1 MKTLKKQFKSVALIL
16 SMLILL
22 QGCTV
27 YKSASVTLEQAAN
40 EENKVRLETTSGE
53 KLKFKHIGIDNGEY
67 YGIKKVKGNIVK
79 VPLNSNYIK
88 NVKLKDKTLSTI
100 LTIALPIAIIVGAGL
115 ILQDSFKNLRI
126 PDDAKLF

>member
-1 MKTLKKQFKSVALIL
+1 MKTIKKQIKSVTLIL

-27 YKSASVTLEQAAN
+27 YKSVSVTLEQAAK

-53 KLKFKHIGIDNGEY
+53 KLKFKRIGIDNGEY
-67 YGIKKVKGNIVK
+67 YGVKKVKGNIVK
-79 VPLNSNYIK
+79 VPLDTNYIK

-100 LTIALPIAIIVGAGL
+100 LTIALP
-115 ILQDSFKNLRI
+115 LQY
-126 PDDAKLF
+126 